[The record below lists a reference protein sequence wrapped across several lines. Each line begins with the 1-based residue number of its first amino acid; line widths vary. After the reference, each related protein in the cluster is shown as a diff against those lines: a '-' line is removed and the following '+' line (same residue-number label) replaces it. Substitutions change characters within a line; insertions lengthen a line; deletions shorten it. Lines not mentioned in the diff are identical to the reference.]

1 MNRRSLR
8 FQMTAW
14 YAAVLGFTFAIVG
27 IGIWIALQQSIR
39 ATVDKELRARLG
51 TIRPYIDEQTVDGD
65 VSHLLEE
72 LGEQS
77 ILTPAANYL
86 KIADRTGHWIYR
98 SPGTE
103 QWAIGLP
110 VQGTLPMRGRT
121 ETIYIHHKGLRVLT
135 APVRMGVVQ
144 IALPVDELEEVQ
156 SGFLW
161 TVAFGSPVLLLLASA
176 GGYWMSGRAL
186 APLNRLADAAEQ
198 ITAMNLADR
207 LPRSATGDELDRLAD
222 VLNNMLG
229 RLESAFRRI
238 TQFTAD
244 ASHELRTPVAII
256 RTTAEV
262 TQSRI
267 RTAEEYNA
275 AWGVVITQTERIAK
289 LLADLLTLARADS
302 SDEQWHFEAVDLAE
316 VVAEACDEMRVIAE
330 ARGLQ
335 MTRSHDAAAPVWGD
349 RDALRRAVLV
359 LLDNSVKATAAPG
372 SITVSVQAEQSE
384 TPMAMVSVRDTG
396 TGIAPETLPHI
407 FDRFYRA
414 SKDRSRESGGAGLGL
429 SIAQWIIT
437 RHRGTILARS
447 QFGEGST
454 FTLCLPL
461 DLRRTDL

>member
-14 YAAVLGFTFAIVG
+14 YAAVLAFTFAIVG
-27 IGIWIALQQSIR
+27 VGIWIALQQSIR
-39 ATVDKELRARLG
+39 ETVDKELRARLG
-51 TIRPYIDEQTVDGD
+51 TIRPYIDEQTMSKD

-77 ILTPAANYL
+77 VLTPAANYL
-86 KIADRTGHWIYR
+86 KIADPSGRWIYR

-103 QWAIGLP
+103 SWDIRLP
-110 VQGTLPMRGRT
+110 SAARLPARGRT
-121 ETIYIHHKGLRVLT
+121 QTIRVRHGQLRVLT
-135 APVRMGVVQ
+135 APLRIGIVQ

-156 SGFLW
+156 SDFLW
-161 TVAFGSPVLLLLASA
+161 TVALGSPILLLLASM

-186 APLNRLADAAEQ
+186 APLNRLAEAAER
-198 ITAMNLADR
+198 ISAVNLSQR
-207 LPRSATGDELDRLAD
+207 LPRGTSGDELDRLAD
-222 VLNNMLG
+222 VLNSMLS
-229 RLESAFRRI
+229 RLESAFRKI

-262 TQSRI
+262 TQARL
-267 RTAEEYNA
+267 RTPEEYNA
-275 AWGVVITQTERIAK
+275 AWGVVITQTERTSK

-302 SDEQWHFEAVDLAE
+302 SDEQWQFESFGLAE
-316 VVAEACDEMRVIAE
+316 VVSEACDEMRVLAE
-330 ARGLQ
+330 AKQVRIATSLD
-335 MTRSHDAAAPVWGD
+335 TTATVWGD
-349 RDALRRAVLV
+349 RDALRRAVVV
-359 LLDNSVKATAAPG
+359 LLDNAVKATAAAG
-372 SITVSVQAEQSE
+372 SITVTLQAEHGATQ
-384 TPMAMVSVRDTG
+384 MATVRVRDTG
-396 TGIAPETLPHI
+396 IGIGPETLPYI

-437 RHRGTILARS
+437 RHHGTIVASS
-447 QFGEGST
+447 QLGEGST

-461 DLRRTDL
+461 DSRQTEL